1 LGEIVGS
8 RMGAGDPGAS
18 AYTANSGDALATH
31 PNPESQPPNAKPKCH
46 PNTGVQSIKIE
57 SHFFS
62 R

>member
-1 LGEIVGS
+1 
-8 RMGAGDPGAS
+8 MGAGDPGAS